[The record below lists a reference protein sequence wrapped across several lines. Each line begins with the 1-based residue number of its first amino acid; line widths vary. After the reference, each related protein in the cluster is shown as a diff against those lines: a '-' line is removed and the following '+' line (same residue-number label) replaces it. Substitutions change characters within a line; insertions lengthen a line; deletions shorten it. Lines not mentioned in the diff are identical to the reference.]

1 MSDARKEYAIKGL
14 HVMACMFTSTYH
26 ETMRTN
32 REYDIEAHNKLFL
45 GKFKEFGYAGSRMD
59 DLLPFYEMYSNT
71 IQSGVPMRKLLAAK
85 TEHVANS
92 QVGFKDFVDDQIM
105 QRVPIS
111 KLENYITINCNDRNL
126 DTIMTSMSVQT
137 TFANKVESG
146 KHQKPW
152 YKKTYVWIAIVCGIL
167 FLTLCIFIIIVVFRK
182 MKISKNNNNN
192 IVINARSNVK
202 ML

>member
-1 MSDARKEYAIKGL
+1 MSEARRDYAIKGL

-26 ETMRTN
+26 ETMQTN
-32 REYDIEAHNKLFL
+32 REYDIEAHNQLFL
-45 GKFKEFGYAGSRMD
+45 GKFKDFGYAGSRMD

-111 KLENYITINCNDRNL
+111 KLDNYITTNCNDRNL
-126 DTIMTSMSVQT
+126 DSIMKPTSVQT
-137 TFANKVESG
+137 TVANKAESV

-152 YKKTYVWIAIVCGIL
+152 YKKIYVWIAIVSGIL
-167 FLTLCIFIIIVVFRK
+167 VFTLCIFIIIVVVRK
-182 MKISKNNNNN
+182 MKMKMSNSTNNT
-192 IVINARSNVK
+192 VMK
-202 ML
+202 